1 MANNKVVFGGTTLID
16 LTQATLRGSAD
27 STKVLTG
34 VSAFARDGSLVL
46 GTMPNNNTQI
56 GIISLKDQEIS
67 ILEGYHNGLG
77 TVSISSEERAKIINS
92 NIKAGVAILGVTGKA
107 SVIDTETTQQE
118 DPITSYDVREDYVGF
133 VNGQKVIGAVPEGD
147 IDYTPNET
155 YVLVNKGIYG
165 DDETIFVPVIEQNAS
180 TNIISVL

>member
-133 VNGQKVIGAVPEGD
+133 VNGQKVIGAVPEGEV
-147 IDYTPNET
+147 DYTPNET
-155 YVLVNKGIYG
+155 YVLVNKGIYD